1 MRKTAGTT
9 PMSSMAEFASKR
21 GRLARYK
28 NVAAVIA
35 ALRPAVPVYALIP
48 AAFDAAARSFR
59 EGFAGKTMYAVKAN
73 HAAPVLD
80 QVYAAGIRHF
90 DVASIP
96 EVKAV
101 HERFPDAAISFMAPV
116 RLRGAAGEAYRSFG
130 VRDFALDGDAELQTI
145 LRETNALAD
154 KRIAQELT
162 LYVRLS
168 VPADGALL
176 ELASK
181 FGASTDAAVV
191 LLKEIVRLG
200 ARPALT
206 FHVGSQCMKAEAYA
220 RALAICGDVIARAGV
235 TIAALDIGGGFPGYY
250 QNVTV
255 PPLSTYFDAIDAGIQ
270 SLTLPAATLLYCE
283 PGRALVADGLSL
295 ITQAMIRRDHTI
307 FINDGIYGSLN
318 EYALKNWPVRYP
330 LRVFSP
336 RPDGSIAEKQGKT
349 ELFKVFGPTC
359 DTLDLLHYQLEIP
372 TDIAAGDWVVFDKL
386 GAYSCALR
394 TAFNGFFP
402 DVFVETDAL

>member
-1 MRKTAGTT
+1 
-9 PMSSMAEFASKR
+9 MSGIAEFASTR
-21 GRLARYK
+21 GRLPRHT
-28 NVAAVIA
+28 NVAAAIA
-35 ALRPAVPVYALIP
+35 AMRPPVPVYALIP
-48 AAFDAAARSFR
+48 SAFQAAARSFR
-59 EGFAGKTMYAVKAN
+59 EGFAGETMYAVKAN

-101 HERFPDAAISFMAPV
+101 HDRFPDAAMSFMAPV
-116 RLRGAAGEAYRSFG
+116 RLRGAAGEAYRSFRI
-130 VRDFALDGDAELQTI
+130 RDFALDSAAELQTI
-145 LRETNALAD
+145 LRETGAHAD
-154 KRIAQELT
+154 KVIAKELT

-181 FGASTDAAVV
+181 FGANTEEAAA
-191 LLKEIVRLG
+191 LLKEIARLG
-200 ARPALT
+200 AQPALT
-206 FHVGSQCMKAEAYA
+206 FHVGSQCMKAEAYV

-250 QNVTV
+250 RNVAV
-255 PPLSTYFDAIDAGIQ
+255 PPLSSYFDAINAGIR
-270 SLTLPAATLLYCE
+270 SLELPAATLLHCE

-295 ITQAMIRRDHTI
+295 ITQVMIRRDHTI

-318 EYALKNWPVRYP
+318 EYALKDWPVRYP
-330 LRVFSP
+330 LRVFTS
-336 RPDGSIAEKQGKT
+336 RPDGSIAEKQGQT

-359 DTLDLLHYQLEIP
+359 DTLDVLHYQLEIP
-372 TDIAAGDWVVFDKL
+372 AAITAGDWVVFDKL

-402 DVFVETDAL
+402 DTFVETDAA